1 MRILYCI
8 PRYDDNALGNQIH
21 TEVIAEWQAS
31 GHTVH
36 IATMTSTTRH
46 ITTKTIDGI
55 DVHSLPTRQSR
66 SVAFGNRV
74 LHWLTGY
81 PYLWGAVQSF
91 GQFFRQM
98 PPYDVIHVETAFP
111 LGIAVTLTKPH
122 LSKIAIT
129 LPGADIMR
137 VPAFDY
143 GYARYRVVRSLIRYV
158 LKHADAI
165 RADSRQ
171 IEQLALTYNAIPSRL
186 TAVPYNITV
195 HSFFADDSDVR
206 TEKLRA
212 REYLM
217 GTYSIPA
224 DATIVL
230 SLNRLHPFKGIEY
243 IIEAIPAA
251 VAAGLNVHLLV
262 VGHNRTTPT
271 FGDYGAHLADKAR
284 ILAVSERVHFVGGI
298 PHHEAR
304 TYLAGSD
311 TTIVPSIA
319 ESFSR
324 VVIESAAAGT
334 PPIVTATTG
343 ASDYVRDAQCGV
355 VVAPQSAESIANG
368 IIAVRT
374 SHEALAERCIPFSQN
389 FRSRVIARTLLDIYE
404 AL

>member
-55 DVHSLPTRQSR
+55 DVHSLPTRKSR

-74 LHWLTGY
+74 WHWLTGY
-81 PYLWGAVQSF
+81 PYLWGAIQSF
-91 GQFFRQM
+91 GQFFRLM
-98 PPYDVIHVETAFP
+98 PPFDVIHVETAFP
-111 LGIAVTLTKPH
+111 LGIAVTLTKPR

-143 GYARYRVVRSLIRYV
+143 GYARYRVVRSLIRHV
-158 LKHADAI
+158 LKHADAV

-186 TAVPYNITV
+186 SAVPYNITV
-195 HSFFADDSDVR
+195 HSFFADDANVR

-212 REYLM
+212 REYLLGM
-217 GTYSIPA
+217 YSIPA
-224 DATIVL
+224 DATIVI
-230 SLNRLHPFKGIEY
+230 SLNRLHPFKGIEF
-243 IIEAIPAA
+243 IIDAIPAV
-251 VAAGLNVHLLV
+251 VAAGCNVHVLI
-262 VGHNRTTPT
+262 VGHNRSTPKY
-271 FGDYGAHLADKAR
+271 GDYGAYLGAQAHMLGVA
-284 ILAVSERVHFVGGI
+284 ERVHIVGGI
-298 PHHEAR
+298 AHHDAR

-334 PPIVTATTG
+334 PPIVTSSTG
-343 ASDYVRDAQCGV
+343 ASDYVRDAGCGIV
-355 VVAPQSAESIANG
+355 VEPQSGRAIAEGILTVIAQH
-368 IIAVRT
+368 AQ
-374 SHEALAERCIPFSQN
+374 LAERCIPFAQD
-389 FRSRVIARTLLDIYE
+389 FRSRVIAATLLDMYTS
-404 AL
+404 L